1 MIADLKSYPEYKSS
15 GLSWLGQVPQHWDVR
30 PAFGAFVPNHERNHG
45 MKEKTVL
52 SLSYG
57 RIVVKPVEKLH
68 GLVPESFETY
78 QIVNPG
84 DIVLR
89 TTDLQNDHASLRV
102 GMVRDRGIITSAYLA
117 LRVNAGVNPDFGF
130 QILNVW
136 DTSKAIYGYGSGLR
150 QNLDFSHF
158 KRMPIAVPPPEEQA
172 AIVRF
177 LDWVNGRL
185 ERAIRAKRKVIALLN
200 EQKQSIIHRAVT
212 RGLDPA
218 TPLKPSGIP
227 WLGDIP
233 QHWRIVRNLALFS
246 HRVEQGIPGLPI
258 LQVSLH
264 SGITAEELDQ
274 FGRPKRLIAD
284 HTKYKLVRGDDL
296 AYNTMRM
303 WQGAVGVSSWDGLV
317 SPAYVVIHP
326 RFGVDSRFYEFVF
339 RTSAYKQQVNRYS
352 TGIVSD
358 RNRLYWESFKQMPN
372 WLPPIEEQRAIC
384 GFILNE
390 TSGLK
395 AAISRLEREIVLLR
409 EYGTSLVADVVTG
422 NLDVRGAAAHL
433 PEEAAPEA
441 DVLDDTDALDEAELA
456 DEEAVV

>member
-1 MIADLKSYPEYKSS
+1 MIGDLKPYPEYKAS
-15 GLSWLGQVPQHWDVR
+15 GLAWLGQVPRHWDVR

-57 RIVVKPVEKLH
+57 RIVIKPAEKLH

-89 TTDLQNDHASLRV
+89 TTDLQNDHTSLRA

-117 LRVNAGVNPDFGF
+117 LRVNVGVSPEFGF
-130 QILNVW
+130 QFLNVW

-158 KRMPIAVPPPEEQA
+158 KRMPVAVPPPAEQA

-177 LDWVNGRL
+177 LDWANGRL

-200 EQKQSIIHRAVT
+200 EQKQAIIHRAVT
-212 RGLDPA
+212 RGLDPSV
-218 TPLKPSGIP
+218 PLKPSGVP

-233 QHWRIVRNLALFS
+233 QHWEIVRNMGLFA
-246 HRVEQGIPGLPI
+246 HRVEAGIAGLPV
-258 LQVSLH
+258 LQVSLR
-264 SGITAEELDQ
+264 SGITAEDLDQ
-274 FGRPKRLIAD
+274 FGRPKRLISD
-284 HTKYKLVRGDDL
+284 PTKYKLLRKSDM

-303 WQGAVGVSSWDGLV
+303 WQGAVGVSPSDGLV
-317 SPAYVVIHP
+317 SPAYVVLKP
-326 RFGVDSRFYEFVF
+326 RLDTCPNFYDFVF
-339 RTSAYKQQVNRYS
+339 HTEVYKQQVNRQS

-358 RNRLYWESFKQMPN
+358 RNRLYWDSFKQMPN
-372 WLPPIEEQRAIC
+372 ISLARLEQEAIVS
-384 GFILNE
+384 FIHSE
-390 TSGLK
+390 TGTLTT
-395 AAISRLEREIVLLR
+395 AISRLEREIELLR
-409 EYGTSLVADVVTG
+409 EYRARLVADVVTG
-422 NLDVRGAAAHL
+422 KLDVREAAARL
-433 PEEAAPEA
+433 PDEAPL
-441 DVLDDTDALDEAELA
+441 DTVGDDTDPSTDPEAA
-456 DEEAVV
+456 DEEAVA